1 MVQIVF
7 IGISAGAATALLFA
21 SVASGS
27 ALSLLLFYLAPL
39 PILIA
44 GIGWSHVAG
53 LIAAVTAAGALALVF
68 DGVFF
73 LAFLIG
79 IGIPAWWLS
88 YLTLLARPG
97 ATNGATGAIEW
108 YPAGRLV
115 VWAALIGAVVVTA
128 GLLNFG
134 TDAATI
140 QSGLKRALE
149 RIIRLQLGKP
159 ADAPLELPG
168 VSDPARLMDIFVA
181 ILPPAAALLTTLTNL
196 LNLWLAGRIVNL
208 SGRLKRPWPDLTA
221 ITFPPAVSALLVAA
235 VIASFLPGL
244 IGIVAGLAGA
254 TLLLAYAI
262 LGFAVLH
269 HITTGMNGRMFILAG
284 IYCAIAVFG
293 WPLILMMLLGLID
306 ALIDL
311 RARVAA
317 KRGPPSLPT

>member
-1 MVQIVF
+1 M
-7 IGISAGAATALLFA
+7 
-21 SVASGS
+21 
-27 ALSLLLFYLAPL
+27 
-39 PILIA
+39 
-44 GIGWSHVAG
+44 
-53 LIAAVTAAGALALVF
+53 
-68 DGVFF
+68 
-73 LAFLIG
+73 
-79 IGIPAWWLS
+79 
-88 YLTLLARPG
+88 
-97 ATNGATGAIEW
+97 
-108 YPAGRLV
+108 
-115 VWAALIGAVVVTA
+115 
-128 GLLNFG
+128 
-134 TDAATI
+134 
-140 QSGLKRALE
+140 
-149 RIIRLQLGKP
+149 QLGKP
-159 ADAPLELPG
+159 ADAPFELPG

-181 ILPPAAALLTTLTNL
+181 VLPPAAALLTTLTNL

-244 IGIVAGLAGA
+244 IGIVAGLVGA

-269 HITTGMNGRMFILAG
+269 HITTGMNGRMFMLAG

-317 KRGPPSLPT
+317 KRGPPTPADMRFLREPTTRKKEQ